1 MMGFY
6 LGAGKDDKAEA
17 RHKFVVV
24 IDIVVVIDS
33 WWMR

>member
-6 LGAGKDDKAEA
+6 LGAGKDDKAG
-17 RHKFVVV
+17 HKFVVV